1 MGIIKTPPDPRTT
14 AINEAARVLRDAG
27 CLTVSIMASWAD
39 SDTRTMLIMPQ
50 MAPVKRGL
58 GRGLSA
64 IRKSDARQDGAV
76 GVLKRGKTI

>member
-1 MGIIKTPPDPRTT
+1 
-14 AINEAARVLRDAG
+14 
-27 CLTVSIMASWAD
+27 MASWAD
-39 SDTRTMLIMPQ
+39 SDTGTMLILPQ

-76 GVLKRGKTI
+76 GVLKRGKR